1 MNDGAISALLL
12 ISLVVAIVGL
22 TAAAAQP
29 SATTVRLAAVGL
41 IAVPLTVTMVLLVAW
56 SLS

>member
-1 MNDGAISALLL
+1 VNDGAISALLL
-12 ISLVVAIVGL
+12 VSLVVAIVGL

-29 SATTVRLAAVGL
+29 SATAVRLAAVGL